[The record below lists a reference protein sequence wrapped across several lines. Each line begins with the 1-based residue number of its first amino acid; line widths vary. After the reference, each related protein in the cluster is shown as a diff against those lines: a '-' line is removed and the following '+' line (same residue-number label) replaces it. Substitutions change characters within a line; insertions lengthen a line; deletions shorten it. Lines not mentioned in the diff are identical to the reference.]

1 MSTILCVID
10 GMTDPSFQATEYPSL
25 SSMRFL
31 GNLQTTPEGYEA
43 ESLTCILT
51 LLGVKRIP
59 KKLRGYAEALGAGIP
74 VKSGD
79 LIVRGSWFALDAA
92 GFCTVPAKAPLKVNP
107 SSGAV
112 YHWLEDYKSLFVLP
126 GMAECIVRVETY
138 PPYRCAGKAA
148 RSFCPSE
155 NSALEKLFNALLSDD
170 LCMIPWGESVPALLP
185 PFPHLSAVVCG
196 TNIVRGIARL
206 LQMKLIPVVGA
217 TGDIDTNLAAK
228 TAAALRAAQTY
239 PFVLLHINGADEAAH
254 RLCPEQKRT
263 FLHKVDSLVLPW
275 LLGSAHTVYV
285 ASDHASD
292 PASGLHG
299 GIEQPVFTGRN

>member
-10 GMTDPSFQATEYPSL
+10 GMTDPAFRVTDYPTL
-25 SSMRFL
+25 SSMRFS

-74 VKSGD
+74 VKSSD

-92 GFCTVPAKAPLKVNP
+92 GFCTVPAKAPLQV
-107 SSGAV
+107 SSSCGAV

-126 GMAECIVRVETY
+126 GMAECIACVKTH
-138 PPYRCAGKAA
+138 PPYRCAGKVA
-148 RSFCPSE
+148 RGFRPSG

-170 LCMIPWGESVPALLP
+170 LCMIPWGESVPAPLP
-185 PFPHLSAVVCG
+185 PFPQPAAVVCG
-196 TNIVRGIARL
+196 TNIVRGISRL
-206 LQMKLIPVVGA
+206 LQMELISAAGA
-217 TGDIDTNLAAK
+217 TGDTDTDLAAK
-228 TAAALRAAQTY
+228 AAAALWAAQTY

-254 RLCPEQKRT
+254 RFCPEQKRT
-263 FLHKVDSLVLPW
+263 FLHQVDSLVLPR
-275 LLGSAHTVYV
+275 LLSSAHTVYV

-292 PASGLHG
+292 PVSGLHG